1 MEREEIVEIIKKCG
15 IYGAQ
20 LTRLADSLNAELAKE
35 KDLEWEGPN
44 DCVMCDSRRHF
55 CKERF
60 TGKCKLAA
68 EKPTASGELV
78 EELRGL
84 VKHPKTPI
92 TVEDMDDKTWGYI
105 NGQKSV
111 YDMFFDRIN
120 EILSRYKARKE
131 IVLTEGEMKR
141 DELEALYSLYHGFSR
156 RVNAALKPAVKMWQ
170 KSHGQPLTWPDPIA
184 LIKWLIKEAK

>member
-1 MEREEIVEIIKKCG
+1 MKRERLEDIMRECIFEDDFTQNLNG
-15 IYGAQ
+15 TERA
-20 LTRLADSLNAELAKE
+20 ADLILSE
-35 KDLEWEGPN
+35 
-44 DCVMCDSRRHF
+44 
-55 CKERF
+55 
-60 TGKCKLAA
+60 LAA